1 MLSAPDTR
9 RWPPADSYINNLF
22 LAATHQQ
29 IRMKMTDKD
38 NEQSKYWR
46 TDQKH
51 DNRPAITHKL
61 HNIKRRRVTRQHYS
75 WVRDA
80 MHSLEQHLL
89 VTIESPSW
97 TFGWTKVIALNIRL
111 EDKIEFSLNLMLL
124 LTIVRSLNGASTT
137 ILSDYYDV

>member
-46 TDQKH
+46 NDQKN
-51 DNRPAITHKL
+51 DNCPVITHKL
-61 HNIKRRRVTRQHYS
+61 HNIKKRSDKTALVPILEVMLQAASVGLAMLNFIDMVTNES
-75 WVRDA
+75 W
-80 MHSLEQHLL
+80 
-89 VTIESPSW
+89 
-97 TFGWTKVIALNIRL
+97 LNIASFTL
-111 EDKIEFSLNLMLL
+111 SCFHSILFSP
-124 LTIVRSLNGASTT
+124 TIFFFL
-137 ILSDYYDV
+137 